1 MSKENSNGQH
11 MIMPFISYDYQDKNK
26 ALTNFA
32 LGMYNKTLTMF
43 DYSNLPETI
52 PFKEVEKILQQRGY
66 AIITEVKGEL
76 YAFYGG
82 LSGFD
87 AYYQPTHAIVANP
100 YLNFNATLEIGKD
113 CILIKND
120 DMRVGLHYLFQR
132 YGYQIVENELT
143 MVVNNFNSR
152 MKTIITA
159 TDDNTAESA
168 KEYLQDVIDG
178 KTGVV
183 MGSKLFDGIKMD
195 SPNHN
200 TSSNVSDLI
209 ELEQYMKATLL
220 NEIGLDANY
229 NMKRERLTDGEVNQ
243 NDDALYPLVDNM
255 LDNRKEGWEAVN
267 ELYGTNVSVE
277 FSSIWRV
284 KQQELERHIE
294 NVTETTVDNEDGTDI
309 RESLE
314 EGREDVT
321 DKLDLDPEETPTEA
335 LEDDTEPVQDTEEEV
350 TEEDEPTEDVENS
363 ETVEETEEDD
373 TEDVEDPESVEES
386 EEEETPTED
395 EEEPTEDVQ
404 DTEDEQED
412 TTEEEDDTEEEEDEE
427 DKDNE
432 KK

>member
-1 MSKENSNGQH
+1 

-113 CILIKND
+113 CILIRND

-200 TSSNVSDLI
+200 TSSNVTDLI
-209 ELEQYMKATLL
+209 ELEQYMKATLF

-284 KQQELERHIE
+284 KQQELERHVD
-294 NVTETTVDNEDGTDI
+294 NVTDEIVTTEEDLET

-314 EGREDVT
+314 EGREDVI
-321 DKLDLDPEETPTEA
+321 DKLDLDPEETPTEV
-335 LEDDTEPVQDTEEEV
+335 LEDDTDPVQDTEEEV
-350 TEEDEPTEDVENS
+350 TEEDEPTEDVEDS

-404 DTEDEQED
+404 DTEDED
-412 TTEEEDDTEEEEDEE
+412 EEEED
-427 DKDNE
+427 NE

>member
-1 MSKENSNGQH
+1 

-113 CILIKND
+113 CILIRND

-200 TSSNVSDLI
+200 TSSNVTDLI
-209 ELEQYMKATLL
+209 ELEQYMKATLF

-284 KQQELERHIE
+284 KQQELERHVD
-294 NVTETTVDNEDGTDI
+294 NVTDEIVTTEEDLET

-314 EGREDVT
+314 EGREDVI
-321 DKLDLDPEETPTEA
+321 DKLDLDPEETPTEV
-335 LEDDTEPVQDTEEEV
+335 LEDDTDPVQDTEEEV
-350 TEEDEPTEDVENS
+350 TEEDEPTEDVEDS

-404 DTEDEQED
+404 DTE
-412 TTEEEDDTEEEEDEE
+412 EEDEEEED
-427 DKDNE
+427 NE

>member
-1 MSKENSNGQH
+1 

-200 TSSNVSDLI
+200 TSSNVTDLI

-284 KQQELERHIE
+284 KQQELERHVD
-294 NVTETTVDNEDGTDI
+294 NVTDEIVTTEEDLET

-314 EGREDVT
+314 EGREDVI
-321 DKLDLDPEETPTEA
+321 DKLDLDPEETPTEV
-335 LEDDTEPVQDTEEEV
+335 L
-350 TEEDEPTEDVENS
+350 
-363 ETVEETEEDD
+363 EDD

-412 TTEEEDDTEEEEDEE
+412 TTEETDDTEEEEDEE

>member
-43 DYSNLPETI
+43 DYSELPKTI
-52 PFKEVEKILQQRGY
+52 PFKEVEKILQQYGY

-113 CILIKND
+113 CILIRND
-120 DMRVGLHYLFQR
+120 DMKVGLHYLFQR

-209 ELEQYMKATLL
+209 ELEQYMKATLF

-284 KQQELERHIE
+284 KQQELERHID
-294 NVTETTVDNEDGTDI
+294 NVTDEIVTTEEDLET

-314 EGREDVT
+314 EGREDVK
-321 DKLDLDPEETPTEA
+321 DKLDLDPEETPTEV
-335 LEDDTEPVQDTEEEV
+335 LEDDTELVQDTEEEV
-350 TEEDEPTEDVENS
+350 TEEDEPTEDVEDS

-404 DTEDEQED
+404 DTEEEQKD
-412 TTEEEDDTEEEEDEE
+412 TTEETDDTEEEEDEE
-427 DKDNE
+427 EKDNE

>member
-1 MSKENSNGQH
+1 MIEENSNGQH

-113 CILIKND
+113 CVLIRND

-200 TSSNVSDLI
+200 TSSNVTDLI
-209 ELEQYMKATLL
+209 ELEQYMKATLF

-284 KQQELERHIE
+284 KQQELERHVD
-294 NVTETTVDNEDGTDI
+294 NVTDEIVTTEEDLET

-314 EGREDVT
+314 EGREDVI
-321 DKLDLDPEETPTEA
+321 DKLDLDPEETPTEV
-335 LEDDTEPVQDTEEEV
+335 LEDDTDPVQDTEEEV
-350 TEEDEPTEDVENS
+350 TEEDEPTEDVEDS

-404 DTEDEQED
+404 DTEDED
-412 TTEEEDDTEEEEDEE
+412 EEEED
-427 DKDNE
+427 NE

>member
-1 MSKENSNGQH
+1 

-52 PFKEVEKILQQRGY
+52 PFKEVEKILQQYGY
-66 AIITEVKGEL
+66 AIITEVNGEL

-113 CILIKND
+113 CILIRND
-120 DMRVGLHYLFQR
+120 DMKVGLHYLFQR

-209 ELEQYMKATLL
+209 ELEQYMKATLF

-284 KQQELERHIE
+284 KQQELERHID
-294 NVTETTVDNEDGTDI
+294 NVTDEIVTTEEDLET

-314 EGREDVT
+314 EGREDVK
-321 DKLDLDPEETPTEA
+321 DKLDLDPEETPTEV
-335 LEDDTEPVQDTEEEV
+335 LEDDTELVQDTEEEV
-350 TEEDEPTEDVENS
+350 TEEDEPTEDVEDS

-373 TEDVEDPESVEES
+373 TEDVEESESVEES

-412 TTEEEDDTEEEEDEE
+412 TTEETDDTEEEEDEE
-427 DKDNE
+427 EKDNE

>member
-43 DYSNLPETI
+43 DYSELPKTI
-52 PFKEVEKILQQRGY
+52 PFKEVEKILQQYGY
-66 AIITEVKGEL
+66 AIITEVNGEL

-113 CILIKND
+113 CILIRND

-209 ELEQYMKATLL
+209 ELEQYMKATLF

-284 KQQELERHIE
+284 KQQELERHID
-294 NVTETTVDNEDGTDI
+294 NVTDEIVTTEEDLET

-314 EGREDVT
+314 EGREDVK
-321 DKLDLDPEETPTEA
+321 DKLDLDPEETPTEV
-335 LEDDTEPVQDTEEEV
+335 LEDDTELVQDTEEEV
-350 TEEDEPTEDVENS
+350 TEEDEPTEDVEDS

-373 TEDVEDPESVEES
+373 TEDVEESESVEES

-412 TTEEEDDTEEEEDEE
+412 TTEETDDTEEEEDEE
-427 DKDNE
+427 EKDNE

>member
-1 MSKENSNGQH
+1 
-11 MIMPFISYDYQDKNK
+11 MIMPFISYDYQNKNK

-43 DYSNLPETI
+43 DYSELPKTI

-113 CILIKND
+113 CILIRND

-200 TSSNVSDLI
+200 TSSNVTDLI
-209 ELEQYMKATLL
+209 ELEQYMKATLF

-243 NDDALYPLVDNM
+243 NDDALYPLIDNM

-294 NVTETTVDNEDGTDI
+294 NVTETTIDNGDGTET

-314 EGREDVT
+314 EGREDVI
-321 DKLDLDPEETPTEA
+321 DKLDLDPEEP
-335 LEDDTEPVQDTEEEV
+335 PTEEETP
-350 TEEDEPTEDVENS
+350 TEEDEPTEDVEDS
-363 ETVEETEEDD
+363 ETVEETEKDD

-386 EEEETPTED
+386 EEEETPTKGEED
-395 EEEPTEDVQ
+395 PTEDVQ
-404 DTEDEQED
+404 DTEDEQKD
-412 TTEEEDDTEEEEDEE
+412 TTKEEEDEE
-427 DKDNE
+427 EKDNE

>member
-1 MSKENSNGQH
+1 
-11 MIMPFISYDYQDKNK
+11 
-26 ALTNFA
+26 
-32 LGMYNKTLTMF
+32 MF

-113 CILIKND
+113 CILIRND

-209 ELEQYMKATLL
+209 ELEQYMKATLF

-255 LDNRKEGWEAVN
+255 LDNRKAGWEAVN

-284 KQQELERHIE
+284 KQQELERHID
-294 NVTETTVDNEDGTDI
+294 NVTDEIVTTEEDLET

-314 EGREDVT
+314 EGREDVI
-321 DKLDLDPEETPTEA
+321 DKLDLDPTETLEEDKEPTEEA
-335 LEDDTEPVQDTEEEV
+335 TELVEDTEEEP
-350 TEEDEPTEDVENS
+350 TEE
-363 ETVEETEEDD
+363 EET
-373 TEDVEDPESVEES
+373 TEDVEDSETIEEPEEDTTEDVEDTESVEES
-386 EEEETPTED
+386 EEEETPTE
-395 EEEPTEDVQ
+395 ET
-404 DTEDEQED
+404 
-412 TTEEEDDTEEEEDEE
+412 DDTEEEEDEE
-427 DKDNE
+427 EKDNE

>member
-1 MSKENSNGQH
+1 MIEENSNGQH

-113 CILIKND
+113 CVLIRND

-200 TSSNVSDLI
+200 TSSNVTDLI
-209 ELEQYMKATLL
+209 ELEQYMKATLF

-284 KQQELERHIE
+284 KQQELERHVD
-294 NVTETTVDNEDGTDI
+294 NVTDEIVTTEEDLET

-314 EGREDVT
+314 EGREDVI
-321 DKLDLDPEETPTEA
+321 DKLDLDPEETPTEV
-335 LEDDTEPVQDTEEEV
+335 LEDDTDPVQDTEEEV
-350 TEEDEPTEDVENS
+350 TEEDEPTEDVEDS

-412 TTEEEDDTEEEEDEE
+412 TTEEEEDEE

>member
-43 DYSNLPETI
+43 DYSELPETI
-52 PFKEVEKILQQRGY
+52 PFRELEKILQQYGY
-66 AIITEVKGEL
+66 AIITEVNGEL

-113 CILIKND
+113 CILIRND

-209 ELEQYMKATLL
+209 ELEQYMKATLF

-284 KQQELERHIE
+284 KQQELERHID
-294 NVTETTVDNEDGTDI
+294 NVTDEIVTTEEDLET

-314 EGREDVT
+314 EGREDVI
-321 DKLDLDPEETPTEA
+321 DKLDLDPEETPTEV
-335 LEDDTEPVQDTEEEV
+335 LEDDTELVEETEEEV
-350 TEEDEPTEDVENS
+350 TEEDETTEDVENS
-363 ETVEETEEDD
+363 ETVEESEEDT

-386 EEEETPTED
+386 EEEETPAED
-395 EEEPTEDVQ
+395 EKEPTEDVQ

-412 TTEEEDDTEEEEDEE
+412 TTEETDDTEEEEDEE
-427 DKDNE
+427 EEDNE

>member
-1 MSKENSNGQH
+1 

-43 DYSNLPETI
+43 DYSELPKTI
-52 PFKEVEKILQQRGY
+52 PFKEVEKILQQYGY

-113 CILIKND
+113 CILIRND
-120 DMRVGLHYLFQR
+120 DMKVGLYYLFQR

-209 ELEQYMKATLL
+209 ELEQYMKATLF

-255 LDNRKEGWEAVN
+255 LDNRKEGWGAVN

-284 KQQELERHIE
+284 KQQELERHID
-294 NVTETTVDNEDGTDI
+294 NVTDEIVTTEEDLET

-314 EGREDVT
+314 EGREDVK
-321 DKLDLDPEETPTEA
+321 DKLDLDPEETPTEV
-335 LEDDTEPVQDTEEEV
+335 LEDDTELVQDTEEEV
-350 TEEDEPTEDVENS
+350 TEEDETTEDVEDS

-404 DTEDEQED
+404 DAEEEQED
-412 TTEEEDDTEEEEDEE
+412 TTEETDDTEEEEDEE
-427 DKDNE
+427 EKDNE

>member
-1 MSKENSNGQH
+1 MIEENSNGQH

-113 CILIKND
+113 CVLIRND

-200 TSSNVSDLI
+200 TSSNVTDLI
-209 ELEQYMKATLL
+209 ELEQYMKATLF

-284 KQQELERHIE
+284 KQQELERHVD
-294 NVTETTVDNEDGTDI
+294 NVTDEIVTTEEDLET

-314 EGREDVT
+314 EGREDVI

-335 LEDDTEPVQDTEEEV
+335 LEDDTDPVQDTEEEV
-350 TEEDEPTEDVENS
+350 TEEDEPTEDVEDS

-412 TTEEEDDTEEEEDEE
+412 TTEEEEDEE

>member
-43 DYSNLPETI
+43 DYSELPKTI
-52 PFKEVEKILQQRGY
+52 PFKEVEKILQQYGY

-100 YLNFNATLEIGKD
+100 YLNFNATLEIGTD
-113 CILIKND
+113 CILIRND
-120 DMRVGLHYLFQR
+120 DMKVGLHYLFQR

-209 ELEQYMKATLL
+209 ELEQYMKATLF

-255 LDNRKEGWEAVN
+255 LDNRKEGWQAVN
-267 ELYGTNVSVE
+267 ELYGTNISVE

-284 KQQELERHIE
+284 KQQELERHID
-294 NVTETTVDNEDGTDI
+294 NVTDEIVTTEEDLEI

-314 EGREDVT
+314 EGREDVI
-321 DKLDLDPEETPTEA
+321 DKLDLNPEETPTET
-335 LEDDTEPVQDTEEEV
+335 LEDTTELVQDTEGEV
-350 TEEDEPTEDVENS
+350 TEEDEPTEDVEDV

-373 TEDVEDPESVEES
+373 TKDVEDPESVEEP

-395 EEEPTEDVQ
+395 EKEPTENTEDTEDVQ
-404 DTEDEQED
+404 DAEEEQE
-412 TTEEEDDTEEEEDEE
+412 DTEEEEDEE
-427 DKDNE
+427 EKDNE

>member
-1 MSKENSNGQH
+1 

-113 CILIKND
+113 CVLIRND

-200 TSSNVSDLI
+200 TSSNVTDLI
-209 ELEQYMKATLL
+209 ELEQYMKATLF

-284 KQQELERHIE
+284 KQQELERHVD
-294 NVTETTVDNEDGTDI
+294 NVTDEIVTTEEDLET

-314 EGREDVT
+314 EGREDVI
-321 DKLDLDPEETPTEA
+321 DKLDLDPEETPTEV
-335 LEDDTEPVQDTEEEV
+335 LEDDTDPVQDTEEEV
-350 TEEDEPTEDVENS
+350 TEEDEPTEDVEDS

-404 DTEDEQED
+404 DTEDED
-412 TTEEEDDTEEEEDEE
+412 EEEED
-427 DKDNE
+427 NE